1 MSVAHTLPPADA
13 PRGFTR
19 QRTGAWCESLNLA
32 DGRVLTLRPIHPDD
46 TPALQRGFAKLEP
59 EEVRLRFLHPMTE
72 LTDAYARELC
82 TLDPKR
88 AFALVIAE
96 PGPPGTAE
104 IGAVARLAFEQPGGN
119 ADFAIIVG
127 HPLAGNGL
135 GRHLLRRL
143 IDWARRRGLQS
154 LQGDVLNDNMAMLH
168 LANRLGFTQQS
179 MGEPG
184 LVRIS
189 RSLQDRRKR

>member
-1 MSVAHTLPPADA
+1 MSVAHTPPPPDA

-19 QRTGAWCESLNLA
+19 RRTGPWRESLKLA
-32 DGRVLTLRPIHPDD
+32 DGRELVLRPIDPADA
-46 TPALQRGFAKLEP
+46 PALQQAFAKLEP
-59 EEVRLRFLHPMTE
+59 EEVRLRFLHPLTE

-82 TLDPKR
+82 TLDPSH

-96 PGPPGTAE
+96 PGVPGQAA
-104 IGAVARLAFEQPGGN
+104 IGAVARLAFEPPDRN

-143 IDWARRRGLQS
+143 IDWATRRKLWS
-154 LQGDVLNDNMAMLH
+154 LQGDVLNENQVMLH
-168 LANRLGFTQQS
+168 LAQKLGFTTHS

-184 LVRIS
+184 VVRII
-189 RSLQDRRKR
+189 RPLRTAKTP

>member
-19 QRTGAWCESLNLA
+19 QRTGHWRESLTLA
-32 DGRVLTLRPIHPDD
+32 DGRELVLRPIEPDD
-46 TPALQRGFAKLEP
+46 TPALQRAFAKLEP
-59 EEVRLRFLHPMTE
+59 EEVRLRFLHPMSE

-96 PGPPGTAE
+96 PGIPGIAE
-104 IGAVARLAFEQPGGN
+104 IGAVARLAFEEPGGN

-135 GRHLLRRL
+135 GRHMLRRL
-143 IDWARRRGLQS
+143 IDWSRRRGLKS
-154 LQGDVLNDNMAMLH
+154 LQGDVLNDNLVMLH
-168 LANRLGFTQQS
+168 LAHRLGFTQQS

-184 LVRIS
+184 LVRIC
-189 RSLQDRRKR
+189 RPLQKKHLG

>member
-1 MSVAHTLPPADA
+1 M
-13 PRGFTR
+13 
-19 QRTGAWCESLNLA
+19 A
-32 DGRVLTLRPIHPDD
+32 DGRSLVLRPIQPDD
-46 TPALQRGFAKLEP
+46 APALQRACAKLEP
-59 EEVRLRFLHPMTE
+59 EEVRLRFLHPMSE

-82 TLDPKR
+82 TLDPAR

-96 PGPPGTAE
+96 PGTPGIAE
-104 IGAVARLAFEQPGGN
+104 IGAVARLAFEEPGGN

-135 GRHLLRRL
+135 GKHLLRRL
-143 IDWARRRGLQS
+143 IDWARRRGLQA

-168 LANRLGFTQQS
+168 LAHRLGFVQQS

-184 LVRIS
+184 LLRIS
-189 RSLQDRRKR
+189 RSLQARSRR